1 MSSAEKLFIS
11 FTESASKPRR
21 FILLK
26 TEKKKQPV
34 GFCFVFFF
42 QANISTT
49 TTCGVLIFLA
59 ALLFFCFLFF
69 FYFVRRRR
77 TFGERRPTSTPFT
90 GELIHVIKNSS
101 ADGSRGLKDGPSLGP
116 AVQKKQTKHAR
127 NSHNWQTKTRKFRN
141 GKGF

>member
-26 TEKKKQPV
+26 TEKKNNRLV
-34 GFCFVFFF
+34 FVLFVFF

-49 TTCGVLIFLA
+49 TTCGVFIFLA

>member
-26 TEKKKQPV
+26 TEKKTT
-34 GFCFVFFF
+34 GWFLFFVFF

-49 TTCGVLIFLA
+49 TTCGVFIFLA

-116 AVQKKQTKHAR
+116 AAQKTKTKHAR